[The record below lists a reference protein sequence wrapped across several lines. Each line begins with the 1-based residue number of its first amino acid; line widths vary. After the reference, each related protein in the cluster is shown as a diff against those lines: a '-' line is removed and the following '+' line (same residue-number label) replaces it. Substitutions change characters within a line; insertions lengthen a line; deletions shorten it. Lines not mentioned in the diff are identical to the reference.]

1 MLKQH
6 RKNRTQNGSFFFLNF
21 SEIHILG
28 YFSVFF
34 HQQQP
39 ASHQYHTQHSKIS
52 SYHFHFSSKYN
63 PAASFRIVYAQWLKT
78 RHWIRSSYEI
88 LLMTSFKLTRTMSTQ
103 KIFLKTFVAW
113 QAGEMSVGL
122 LLLVMLLLGVAA
134 AMLAAGFSPVWK
146 WKWDEKRRGVLLI
159 ILRQV
164 SKTEVRIWRELL
176 NEVSVH
182 IAHSSQYGTCL
193 VNGAADETKNSRMCE
208 NLSVDSNEAR
218 KSSEIFDK
226 LSSNFR

>member
-1 MLKQH
+1 MNNSAFALTHYSLLLVFVKYENPLYNFGIPVRRSTLPLQVQRDYFGNQAQGLMLKQH
-6 RKNRTQNGSFFFLNF
+6 RKIGRKTAFFFFLNF

-52 SYHFHFSSKYN
+52 SHHFHFSSKYN

-103 KIFLKTFVAW
+103 KIFLKTFVA
-113 QAGEMSVGL
+113 
-122 LLLVMLLLGVAA
+122 
-134 AMLAAGFSPVWK
+134 
-146 WKWDEKRRGVLLI
+146 
-159 ILRQV
+159 
-164 SKTEVRIWRELL
+164 
-176 NEVSVH
+176 
-182 IAHSSQYGTCL
+182 
-193 VNGAADETKNSRMCE
+193 
-208 NLSVDSNEAR
+208 
-218 KSSEIFDK
+218 
-226 LSSNFR
+226 